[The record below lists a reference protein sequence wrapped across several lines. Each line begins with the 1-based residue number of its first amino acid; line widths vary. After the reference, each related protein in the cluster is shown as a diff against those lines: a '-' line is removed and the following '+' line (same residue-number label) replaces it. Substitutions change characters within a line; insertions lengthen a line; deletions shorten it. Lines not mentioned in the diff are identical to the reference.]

1 MACTAPPKNLSLLN
15 FSISNPEARINNIFQ
30 LTSPNLIFCSEY
42 SGDISIDINSSKKKY
57 IYCND
62 IKKYNNNSNINYKC
76 YTKNS
81 SSYDNSCNIC
91 GNKFFI
97 YNVEL
102 TEYGNISIINC
113 VNEEYLYRHC
123 FNTCKTCE
131 IKGNETHN
139 NCLKCKDNFVYE
151 INISNSIYKNCYI
164 NNPFDIINET
174 YFHFNTNLAFTSEI
188 YQYYS
193 SELIIEQTNKNTIKT
208 ENKAEEI
215 KQAIN
220 EVIQEFNKSDL
231 EDGNDKQIINND
243 KVIILTT
250 TDNQKNNEDK
260 NNISM
265 SLGECETI

>member
-1 MACTAPPKNLSLLN
+1 ML
-15 FSISNPEARINNIFQ
+15 
-30 LTSPNLIFCSEY
+30 
-42 SGDISIDINSSKKKY
+42 
-57 IYCND
+57 
-62 IKKYNNNSNINYKC
+62 NNNTY
-76 YTKNS
+76 Y
-81 SSYDNSCNIC
+81 
-91 GNKFFI
+91 
-97 YNVEL
+97 
-102 TEYGNISIINC
+102 INC

-123 FNTCKTCE
+123 YNTCKTCE
-131 IKGNETHN
+131 IEGNETHN
-139 NCLKCKDNFVYE
+139 NCLKCKDNFVYK

-174 YFHFNTNLAFTSEI
+174 YFHFNNSLEFSSEI

-193 SELIIEQTNKNTIKT
+193 SELIIEHINKNTIKI
-208 ENKAEEI
+208 ENKTEEI

-220 EVIQEFNKSDL
+220 EVIQEFNKSEL

-265 SLGECETI
+265 SLGECETILKKIIVFQKMNHCIYCKLYQKKKE